1 MIFYDLFNG
10 DVLLQSYASYKD
22 AFEANKISCTQEH
35 GSGNPNDYE
44 IQKNG
49 KVDVFDVNG

>member
-22 AFEANKISCTQEH
+22 AFEAITELQNSNRVGDFKIQSH
-35 GSGNPNDYE
+35 
-44 IQKNG
+44 K
-49 KVDVFDVNG
+49 